1 MKSMST
7 SVAVTGFPFAG
18 FLILGVVLLLLAAGP
33 AGAVTADE
41 ERLFNLAEADRW
53 HNEVRALL
61 AKGVSPNAPVGFSLR
76 RAALHVAAEHG
87 ASKNL
92 AAMLRAGGNPNL
104 RDGEKNTPLHWAS
117 ADRSTGGLTADY
129 PAVIRLLVRHGA
141 DLHRLNQK
149 GATPLHVAVDTGV
162 GSADRAVVKALLDAG
177 AKPETVDGAGLTAL
191 QRFARSGNNEGAL
204 VRLLL
209 DAGADPDRK
218 TPGGDAPLHLAV
230 REGSGK
236 PAVVQALL
244 NGGAD
249 PCVQDAEGYTPYQL
263 YNGQANAVIQH
274 ALDRAQGHDFAC
286 NTKEQ
291 EQTEDTQQ
299 AEGGPGGSGD
309 TGEERPGQAPAM
321 EPFGPNWIVAANQP
335 CQVFLE
341 GMRAGTTYTWSGGC
355 VDGKLSGKGR
365 LVLQFPDGGQTVYDG
380 SMRAG
385 KEHGQGTVVMP
396 GGGRYEG
403 GWREGKYHGWGGLI
417 NPDGQGFEGKFQDG
431 NLVCLKNINC

>member
-18 FLILGVVLLLLAAGP
+18 FLVLGVVLLLLAAGP

-41 ERLFNLAEADRW
+41 ERLFNLAEDDRW
-53 HNEVRALL
+53 HDQVRALL

-76 RAALHVAAEHG
+76 RAAIHVAAEHG

-141 DLHRLNQK
+141 DLHRPNQK

-218 TPGGDAPLHLAV
+218 TPGGYAPLHLAV

-263 YNGQANAVIQH
+263 YNGQANAVIRQ
-274 ALDRAQGHDFAC
+274 ALDRAQGHDIAC

-291 EQTEDTQQ
+291 AEDTQQ
-299 AEGGPGGSGD
+299 AEGGPGGGSG
-309 TGEERPGQAPAM
+309 TGEEKPGQAPAM
-321 EPFGPNWIVAANQP
+321 EPFGPNWVVAENQP
-335 CQVFLE
+335 CQQFDRSLKP
-341 GMRAGTTYTWSGGC
+341 GKTPSYTYTWSGGC

-365 LVLQFPDGGQTVYDG
+365 WVIQFHSGYQKVYEG

-385 KEHGQGTVVMP
+385 KHHGQGTMTLSDGDRYV
-396 GGGRYEG
+396 GEWRNGRFYNG
-403 GWREGKYHGWGGLI
+403 VLSSA
-417 NPDGQGFEGKFQDG
+417 DGSIRLEKRDGKFQ
-431 NLVCLKNINC
+431 